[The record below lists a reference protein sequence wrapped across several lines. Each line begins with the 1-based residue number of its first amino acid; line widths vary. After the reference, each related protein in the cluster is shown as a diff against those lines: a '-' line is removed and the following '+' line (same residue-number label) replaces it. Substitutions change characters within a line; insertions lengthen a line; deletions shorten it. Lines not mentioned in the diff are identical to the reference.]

1 MKKIRFTKHLKNRL
15 ILRNIKED
23 LVLSLFNSPYLI
35 LFDKLNKTHIVI
47 SKSNKKIYALVYFEN
62 KSENKIITIHP
73 INKNQIENRIKNK
86 RWELIKI
93 IKKI

>member
-1 MKKIRFTKHLKNRL
+1 LL
-15 ILRNIKED
+15 LRNIKKD
-23 LVLSLFNSPYLI
+23 LVSSLFNSPHLI
-35 LFDKLNKTHIVI
+35 LFDKLNKTHIII

-73 INKNQIENRIKNK
+73 INKNQIENRIKNQ